1 MEPVRVAVVQMASG
15 PKVPAN
21 LDEAARLL
29 ADAAAR
35 GAKLAVLPENFA
47 LMGRSIKENLEIRE
61 QPGSGPIQDF
71 LAQQAQQNGMWLV
84 GGTIPMQTETP
95 DKVRAACIL
104 FDDNGAQVSRYDK
117 IHLFDVLVNGDSQ
130 ERYAESETIDAG
142 GELAVVDTPFGRLG
156 LAVCYDLR
164 FPELFRAM
172 VVEGTEIIALP
183 SAFTAVTGRAHWETL
198 IRARAVENLCYV
210 LAADQGGFHV
220 SGRETY
226 GDSMVVDPWGTI
238 LDRLPKGP
246 GVIVQDIELERV
258 HQLRRSFPAIDHI
271 RLTCEPR

>member
-104 FDDNGAQVSRYDK
+104 FDDNGAQVRRYDK

>member
-15 PKVPAN
+15 PKVSAN
-21 LDEAARLL
+21 LDETARLL

-47 LMGRSIKENLEIRE
+47 LMGRSLKENLEIRE
-61 QPGSGPIQDF
+61 QPESGPIQDF
-71 LAQQAQQNGMWLV
+71 LAKQAQQNGMWLV
-84 GGTIPMQTETP
+84 GGTIPMQTESP

-104 FDDNGAQVSRYDK
+104 FDDNGAQVTRYDK
-117 IHLFDVLVNGDSQ
+117 IHLFDVMVNGDSQ
-130 ERYAESETIDAG
+130 EHYAESETIDAG
-142 GELAVVDTPFGRLG
+142 ANLSVVDTPFGRLG

-172 VVEGTEIIALP
+172 VVEGAEIIVLP

>member
-1 MEPVRVAVVQMASG
+1 MEPVRIAVVQMASG

-84 GGTIPMQTETP
+84 GGTIPMQTESP

-104 FDDNGAQVSRYDK
+104 FDDNGAQIRRYDK